1 MKKEIYTMEDFYKYV
16 DKEDQEGLISTY
28 HDVAIDI
35 YTDETIDGKHY
46 KDGILIDEEWG
57 RDILT
62 NDIEHYGLHWVEWY
76 PNEDI
81 PDFPNRLVKEWI
93 IGRTLDEMKEAGKI

>member
-16 DKEDQEGLISTY
+16 DKDTQEALL
-28 HDVAIDI
+28 HDCYILALHI
-35 YTDETIDGKHY
+35 YTDEVIDGKHY

-76 PNEDI
+76 PNKDI
-81 PDFPNRLVKEWI
+81 PDFPNRLVKEWM
-93 IGRTLDEMKEAGKI
+93 IGRLLDDLKEEGRI

>member
-46 KDGILIDEEWG
+46 KDGELIDEEWG
-57 RDILT
+57 RDILRCE
-62 NDIEHYGLHWVEWY
+62 IESYGLHWVEWY
-76 PNEDI
+76 SNDI
-81 PDFPNRLVKEWI
+81 SDFPNRLIKEWVT
-93 IGRTLDEMKEAGKI
+93 GKTLDEMKEAGGI